1 MEAIGD
7 KTLAAP
13 EHKEALEV
21 GSQMKLD
28 PHGFPLRPQPSD
40 DPRGKYQY
48 SNAVEDAKLTAKYT
62 HSTGHTGSNWSS

>member
-7 KTLAAP
+7 KTLAAS

-21 GSQMKLD
+21 GSQIKLD

-48 SNAVEDAKLTAKYT
+48 SNAIEDAKADC
-62 HSTGHTGSNWSS
+62 